1 MYMYI
6 YIYVYIH
13 VPLLAKSGGRVNSL
27 DNNTPKAPLPML
39 TLALFLLVCNPTVGL
54 LDPLKKSESA

>member
-27 DNNTPKAPLPML
+27 DNNTPKSSTTDADPGPV
-39 TLALFLLVCNPTVGL
+39 FVGL
-54 LDPLKKSESA
+54 QSNRWASRPVKKV